1 MTFEP
6 FETDG
11 DFEIYRNFKPVLDS
25 VTIEDSIRFIIFKTP
40 LRLNIGSSPPYIE
53 RNCSDDE
60 STTRRLPRSQGLTSN
75 PNTNPVPEFFPAG
88 SSRQHPSLLGC
99 RVLAC

>member
-11 DFEIYRNFKPVLDS
+11 DFEIYRNFKPELDI
-25 VTIEDSIRFIIFKTP
+25 VTFEDSIHFSIFEIP

-53 RNCSDDE
+53 RE
-60 STTRRLPRSQGLTSN
+60 LLRRRINNPPFASEPRVDL
-75 PNTNPVPEFFPAG
+75 
-88 SSRQHPSLLGC
+88 
-99 RVLAC
+99 

>member
-1 MTFEP
+1 VTFEP

-53 RNCSDDE
+53 RKLL
-60 STTRRLPRSQGLTSN
+60 RRRINNPPFASEPRVDL
-75 PNTNPVPEFFPAG
+75 
-88 SSRQHPSLLGC
+88 
-99 RVLAC
+99 